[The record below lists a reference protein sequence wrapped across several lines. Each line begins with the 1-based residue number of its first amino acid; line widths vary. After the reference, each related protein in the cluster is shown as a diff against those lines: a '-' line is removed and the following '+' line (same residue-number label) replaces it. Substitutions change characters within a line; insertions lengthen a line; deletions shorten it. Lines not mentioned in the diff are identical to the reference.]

1 MNSMGSPRQ
10 SGAARGKTGK
20 SNSVIR
26 PVNPLALWLFRRLI
40 AKRRLRKQFRAVR
53 LAFAHRLPPAD
64 TPDKL
69 IFYLNHPSWWDPL
82 LCMFLAERFIPGRS
96 FYAPIDSVQLQRYK
110 VLKPLGLFPVQL
122 ENLRGAAQFL
132 RASEAVLN
140 QGDVLGITPQGEFK
154 DVRIRPPGLKPGLS
168 ALLAR
173 LEGRGPVTVV
183 PIALEYPF
191 WNQRLPEAL
200 AAVGTP
206 LFTTDKL
213 PGQTWTELLETQLA
227 AVHDELAT
235 LSLARN
241 EAPFETLLKGR
252 TGTSGYYGLWQRLRT
267 GTASAHK
274 SQKGIR

>member
-10 SGAARGKTGK
+10 SGSARGKIGDG
-20 SNSVIR
+20 NYGIR

-82 LCMFLAERFIPGRS
+82 LCMVLAERFIPGRS

-110 VLKPLGLFPVQL
+110 VLKPLGLFPVQV
-122 ENLRGAAQFL
+122 EKMRGAAQFL

-140 QGDVLGITPQGEFK
+140 QGDVLGVTPQGEFK

-173 LEGRGPVTVV
+173 LECNGPVTVV
-183 PIALEYPF
+183 PVALEYPF

-206 LFTTDKL
+206 LSTTDKP
-213 PGQTWTELLETQLA
+213 PGETWANLLETRLA
-227 AVHDELAT
+227 AVQDELAT

-241 EAPFETLLKGR
+241 ETPFETLLKGR
-252 TGTSGYYGLWQRLRT
+252 SGTSGYYGLWERLRT
-267 GTASAHK
+267 GTTDDHK
-274 SQKGIR
+274 T